1 MKLLTNIFSRLT
13 LVAIACTLVVS
24 TPINAGEVKTN
35 PSGADSAR
43 SARLIVKRSANF
55 GVDESINLFVDG
67 TKVGVV
73 GHDERYDAPLAHGN
87 HVLSIS
93 TSPATF
99 PEGAPKRLAITA
111 EPGKTYTFTAVWSDP
126 ERAVLVQ
133 N

>member
-1 MKLLTNIFSRLT
+1 MKILTNIFSRLT
-13 LVAIACTLVVS
+13 LVAIACTLVAS

-55 GVDESINLFVDG
+55 GVESINLFVDG
-67 TKVGVV
+67 TKVAVV
-73 GHDERYDAPLAHGN
+73 GHDGSYDAPLAPGN
-87 HVLSIS
+87 HALSIS

>member
-1 MKLLTNIFSRLT
+1 MKKSINTFILIV
-13 LVAIACTLVVS
+13 VASALAAAS
-24 TPINAGEVKTN
+24 PVKTN
-35 PSGADSAR
+35 RASVNSGDP
-43 SARLIVKRSANF
+43 ARLIVKRSANF

-73 GHDERYDAPLAHGN
+73 GHDDRYDAPLAPGN

-126 ERAVLVQ
+126 ERAVLIE

>member
-1 MKLLTNIFSRLT
+1 MKTSISTFILAVVACAFAAGSPIQTNR
-13 LVAIACTLVVS
+13 A
-24 TPINAGEVKTN
+24 
-35 PSGADSAR
+35 GADSAG

-73 GHDERYDAPLAHGN
+73 GHNDRYDAPLALGN

-126 ERAVLVQ
+126 ERAVLIE

>member
-1 MKLLTNIFSRLT
+1 MKTLTNIFSRLT
-13 LVAIACTLVVS
+13 LVAIACTLVAS

-55 GVDESINLFVDG
+55 GVGESINLFVDG
-67 TKVGVV
+67 TKVAVV
-73 GHDERYDAPLAHGN
+73 GHDGSYDAPLVPGN
-87 HVLSIS
+87 HALSIS
-93 TSPATF
+93 TSPAT
-99 PEGAPKRLAITA
+99 GAPKRLAITA

>member
-1 MKLLTNIFSRLT
+1 MQKSINTFILIV
-13 LVAIACTLVVS
+13 VASALAAAS
-24 TPINAGEVKTN
+24 PVKTN
-35 PSGADSAR
+35 RAGVNSGDP
-43 SARLIVKRSANF
+43 ARLIVKRSANF

-73 GHDERYDAPLAHGN
+73 GHDDRYDAPLAPGN

-126 ERAVLVQ
+126 ERAVLIE